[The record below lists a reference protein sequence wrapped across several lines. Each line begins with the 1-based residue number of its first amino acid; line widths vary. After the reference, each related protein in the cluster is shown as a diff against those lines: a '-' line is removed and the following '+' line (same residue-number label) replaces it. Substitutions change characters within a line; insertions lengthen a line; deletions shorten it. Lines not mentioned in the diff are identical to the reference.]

1 MDVWVGMGMSEWIV
15 GLIRQGGETEAVS
28 DSPRQTALFGDG
40 VGTAKKK
47 NNTLFMLLYYTH
59 FMFEANEINYGTLYL
74 QMIYGKDIHP

>member
-28 DSPRQTALFGDG
+28 DRPRQMALFGDG

-47 NNTLFMLLYYTH
+47 QYTIHASLLYSFH
-59 FMFEANEINYGTLYL
+59 V
-74 QMIYGKDIHP
+74 